1 MLMDFLA
8 NTTGTF
14 PLGRVV
20 WFDRTL
26 PLEQQL
32 DNIQVRYIVNDI
44 DCGSAKR
51 VNTVREWLARFGIA
65 EDDEFFI
72 RWNRLFIRTS
82 SVMRK
87 LEEAHCSPAL
97 LVVFWRSVYKDFYLN
112 YDTSKEFMPQFL
124 SMADQVEPL
133 IRELDAAP
141 IQRVIQTLEERYAKT
156 GTDQ

>member
-1 MLMDFLA
+1 MIS
-8 NTTGTF
+8 TVG
-14 PLGRVV
+14 PL
-20 WFDRTL
+20 
-26 PLEQQL
+26 
-32 DNIQVRYIVNDI
+32 
-44 DCGSAKR
+44 SASIR
-51 VNTVREWLARFGIA
+51 IA

-87 LEEAHCSPAL
+87 LEEAHCPPAL